1 MMALELEEKNR
12 VEIRVDAK
20 EMKWVCDSSLDHKG
34 RVPLRSSTGTWKAA
48 FFIIAIEFSERL
60 SYFAIATN
68 LITYLTEVMHED
80 LTTAAKNVN
89 RWAGVTTIM
98 PLLGGFLADAY
109 VGRFFMILLS
119 SSIYLMGLGI
129 LTMSQFVP
137 SLKPC
142 GVRRCIHPRRVH
154 ELIFFIGIYLISLGT
169 GGHKPSL
176 ESFGADQFD
185 DDNLEERKG
194 KMSFFNWW
202 NAALCGGLVLGVTV
216 VAYVQDNFNWGFANL
231 ILTVTMVITTIIFT
245 LGKPFYRYHVPQ
257 GSPLTPILQVLVAAM
272 MKRKLTYPSSPDLL
286 HEAPSTRRR
295 LLCHT
300 NKLRFLDK
308 ACIIEDND
316 MSEGKK
322 RSPWKLSTVTD
333 VEEAKLI
340 VNMVPIWLT
349 SLQFGVCIAQSAT
362 FFLKQSST
370 MNRMMGKNFE
380 IPPASIHALSAIGM
394 LLCVI
399 CYEKIITPT
408 LRRITG
414 NERAIPILQRVG
426 IGMIIS
432 ILGMVIAAVVEKQR
446 LIVAGKEKGGK
457 ARFLSMSVFWLA
469 PQYLILGI
477 GDGFTLVGLQ
487 EYFYDQVPDS
497 MRSLGIAL
505 YLSVIGVGSFLSSFM
520 ISVVDHVTG
529 NIGTSWFGKDL
540 NSSRLDKFYWLLAA
554 LNGFNF
560 GIYVLLA
567 NRHSY
572 KNLQRNVS

>member
-1 MMALELEEKNR
+1 ML
-12 VEIRVDAK
+12 
-20 EMKWVCDSSLDHKG
+20 KWVCDSSLDHKG
-34 RVPLRSSTGTWKAA
+34 RVPLRSSTGTWKAHSSSL
-48 FFIIAIEFSERL
+48 FSERL

-109 VGRFFMILLS
+109 AGRFLMILLS

-129 LTMSQFVP
+129 LTMSQFIP
-137 SLKPC
+137 SWKPC
-142 GVRRCIHPRRVH
+142 GVARCVHPRRVH

-202 NAALCGGLVLGVTV
+202 NAALCCGLVLGVTV

-231 ILTVTMVITTIIFT
+231 ILTVTMIISIIIFI
-245 LGKPFYRYHVPQ
+245 LGKQFYRYHVPQ

-272 MKRKLTYPSSPDLL
+272 MKRKLMHPSNPYLL
-286 HEAPSTRRR
+286 YEVPNTNRR

-308 ACIIEDND
+308 ACIIEDNE

-322 RSPWKLSTVTD
+322 PLGMHSTICD
-333 VEEAKLI
+333 
-340 VNMVPIWLT
+340 
-349 SLQFGVCIAQSAT
+349 
-362 FFLKQSST
+362 FLRQTKQHDEPDD
-370 MNRMMGKNFE
+370 G
-380 IPPASIHALSAIGM
+380 
-394 LLCVI
+394 
-399 CYEKIITPT
+399 
-408 LRRITG
+408 RITG
-414 NERAIPILQRVG
+414 NERGIPILHRVG

-446 LIVAGKEKGGK
+446 LVVAGREKGDK

-497 MRSLGIAL
+497 MRSIGIAL
-505 YLSVIGVGSFLSSFM
+505 YLSVIGVGSFLSSFL
-520 ISVVDHVTG
+520 ISAVDHVTG
-529 NIGTSWFGKDL
+529 KMGASWFGKDL

-554 LNGFNF
+554 INALNF
-560 GIYVLLA
+560 GVYIMLA
-567 NRHSY
+567 KRYSY
-572 KNLQRNVS
+572 KNLQRNVVNL